1 MSEQDR
7 TAFTLE
13 RYRIERMLRRFLAPA
28 IPEGARVLSVGCG
41 MGSDVL
47 VLRDMGFDAWGVDP
61 SRLHL
66 ESLPPGTREYFRI
79 GTIEDSP
86 FGKER
91 FDFVYALDVIEHV
104 GCVNFG
110 TIVTPDT
117 ASQRVKF
124 ISACLDTLG
133 PGGVLLLTTS
143 NRLCPL
149 DPGHWHRYHWLGKRF
164 ANRRKPGLS
173 IPWSRNNF
181 LVSLG
186 DVREL
191 VAQAGGREKFEVSSY
206 PTALYPS
213 LSERRDL
220 VSMAITVC
228 LKLLDLPPF
237 IGSPLAPILIVKIRR
252 LD

>member
-7 TAFTLE
+7 AAFALE
-13 RYRIERMLRRFLAPA
+13 RHRIERMLRRFLIPA
-28 IPEGARVLSVGCG
+28 IPKGARILSVGCG

-47 VLRDMGFDAWGVDP
+47 ALRDMGFDAWGVDP
-61 SRLHL
+61 SRLSF
-66 ESLPPGTREYFRI
+66 ETLPPGASEYFRI

-110 TIVTPDT
+110 TVVTPDT

-124 ISACLDTLG
+124 ISSCLDVLA

-143 NRLCPL
+143 NRLCPV

-164 ANRRKPGLS
+164 AHRRKPGLS
-173 IPWSRNNF
+173 IPWSRKNF

-191 VAQAGGREKFEVSSY
+191 VAQAGGQDKFDVSSY
-206 PTALYPS
+206 PTAFYPS
-213 LSERRDL
+213 LSERKDI
-220 VSMAITVC
+220 VSKAITAC
-228 LKLLDLPPF
+228 LKLLDLAPF
-237 IGSPLAPILIVKIRR
+237 IGSPLAPILIVKITR